1 MRKTILCNACDASYT
16 ISYDMDDELYKNKF
30 CPFCG
35 EEIPENEYNIDEVE
49 AIEE

>member
-35 EEIPENEYNIDEVE
+35 EELDEENIDE
-49 AIEE
+49 IEDEDTIS